1 MSLWRVLTSAVNL
14 CMWVVCNSPHK
25 GKISTPS
32 NWNAP
37 LSVQRRQGG
46 QIYATVT
53 HKQVMEIWMITIF
66 TCESICVF
74 TSRSTGCLMKVT
86 SSEQGLSPTAL
97 KQRVRWDSWPPASEL
112 ARQAQPKDGLTCRSV
127 CDYFIFCGTSGCCL
141 SMSLYLG
148 RRSQD
153 TASSRWTGSWYSP
166 SCRAAGRVALCWGEG
181 RPDTWETERNALWEL
196 FLICLAVNR
205 NHRRRFTTVNTGS
218 NNLTEAQATAR
229 WTRRTA
235 NRAPKNIWSDI
246 FY

>member
-97 KQRVRWDSWPPASEL
+97 KQRVRWDSWPPARGVGSSGS
-112 ARQAQPKDGLTCRSV
+112 AQRWSYMP
-127 CDYFIFCGTSGCCL
+127 ICL
-141 SMSLYLG
+141 WLFYILRHIRVLPLDVTLPGSQITGHGVQSLNGVMIQSFLQGSWQGRTVLG
-148 RRSQD
+148 RGPSGHLGNRKKCIMGTLLDLSCGQPQP
-153 TASSRWTGSWYSP
+153 SSSFY
-166 SCRAAGRVALCWGEG
+166 
-181 RPDTWETERNALWEL
+181 
-196 FLICLAVNR
+196 
-205 NHRRRFTTVNTGS
+205 HR
-218 NNLTEAQATAR
+218 
-229 WTRRTA
+229 
-235 NRAPKNIWSDI
+235 
-246 FY
+246 